1 MRTTPWIELCKGM
14 LLVLTVS
21 CGLTCCHTNGTL
33 DTANADKFRPV
44 YHHAPLYGWMNDV
57 NGLSY
62 KDGEYHI
69 YFQYNLSDSKRENMY
84 WGHSVSK
91 DLMHWDYLV
100 PTASCDTLEH
110 IFSDDL
116 EIFSTSKVF
125 WYASENKW
133 VMIVSAGKEISFYD
147 SKDKKD
153 WKYMSSFGER
163 YGVQPCLFEYPYMV
177 ELPVDGDIGRK
188 KWALIVNVNPGCYF
202 GGSATQYFI
211 GDFDGTNFICD
222 NQPNVTKWLDWG
234 KDHYVTACFSNTEE
248 RMIVVPWMNNRQYC
262 HIVPTEQFRGANALP
277 RELGLYTQDDDI
289 YLSAAPI
296 AEVKMLRKESKE
308 IPAFTVTKDYHIDSL
323 LTDNDGSY
331 ELVLDITTGKAEIM
345 GFSLFNDKGE
355 KVDVYFNLPEKKL
368 VMDRTKSGIVDF
380 GKNSVPHELEAH
392 GRRKTISINYMDD
405 FALATWAPIRKENK
419 YTLDIFVDK
428 CSVEVFLNGGKMA
441 MTNLVFPTEPYN
453 RMCFYSKG
461 GAFNVDSLKVY
472 RLGL

>member
-33 DTANADKFRPV
+33 DTADTDKFRPV

-69 YFQYNLSDSKRENMY
+69 YFQYDFPDSKRENMY

-91 DLMHWDYLV
+91 DLMHWEYLV
-100 PTASCDTLEH
+100 PAASRDTLEH
-110 IFSDDL
+110 IFSDDM
-116 EIFSTSKVF
+116 EIFSASKVF

-188 KWALIVNVNPGCYF
+188 KWALVVNVNPGCYF

-248 RMIVVPWMNNRQYC
+248 RVIVVPWMNNRQHC
-262 HIVPTEQFRGANALP
+262 SDETIPQC
-277 RELGLYTQDDDI
+277 QCI
-289 YLSAAPI
+289 AA
-296 AEVKMLRKESKE
+296 
-308 IPAFTVTKDYHIDSL
+308 
-323 LTDNDGSY
+323 
-331 ELVLDITTGKAEIM
+331 
-345 GFSLFNDKGE
+345 
-355 KVDVYFNLPEKKL
+355 
-368 VMDRTKSGIVDF
+368 
-380 GKNSVPHELEAH
+380 
-392 GRRKTISINYMDD
+392 
-405 FALATWAPIRKENK
+405 
-419 YTLDIFVDK
+419 
-428 CSVEVFLNGGKMA
+428 
-441 MTNLVFPTEPYN
+441 
-453 RMCFYSKG
+453 
-461 GAFNVDSLKVY
+461 
-472 RLGL
+472 